1 MKLDLNVDTF
11 RHMIE
16 PPVNWGI
23 QIVPE
28 KKALEEAIQI
38 PDWNAIT
45 KDNVSISID
54 GILYVKIVDPKLVS
68 YGADNTLYAVIQLAQ
83 TTMRSELG
91 KLTLDKSFEERDTL
105 NDKIVF
111 YTKLTTFV
119 WSMEINEVAK
129 DWGLQC
135 LHYEIRDINPRRG
148 VKAAMEM
155 QAEAERKKKALV
167 LESEGHYNDVTVN
180 SNEGHH

>member
-1 MKLDLNVDTF
+1 MKLDLNVDTY

-16 PPVNWGI
+16 PPVNWGN

-28 KKALEEAIQI
+28 KRALEEAIQI
-38 PDWNAIT
+38 PDQNAIT
-45 KDNVSISID
+45 KDNISISID

-68 YGADNTLYAVIQLAQ
+68 YGADNTLYVVIQLAE

-91 KLTLDKSFEERDTL
+91 KLTLDKIFKEQDTL
-105 NDKIVF
+105 NDKIVPM
-111 YTKLTTFV
+111 K
-119 WSMEINEVAK
+119 INEAARTGDYNAFVMR
-129 DWGLQC
+129 LV
-135 LHYEIRDINPRRG
+135 RDINPPRG

-167 LESEGHYNDVTVN
+167 LESEGHYYDVTVN
-180 SNEGHH
+180 SNGGHH